1 MSFVI
6 WVHHEALPA
15 KPGKLGFD
23 KVLSDDID
31 VTEITGRDDVLRA
44 LENWWPERLYP
55 YHLNFYEYHE
65 TFRSYLVQPETKGFL
80 VHHWNLTEQDVE
92 SILPPEMVG
101 N

>member
-1 MSFVI
+1 MSFMI

-23 KVLSDDID
+23 KVDSDDIG

-44 LENWWPERLYP
+44 LEGWWPGRLYP
-55 YHLNFYEYHE
+55 YQLNFFEFYETY
-65 TFRSYLVQPETKGFL
+65 RSYLTQPDKREFV
-80 VHHWNLTEQDVE
+80 VHHWNLSEQEIE